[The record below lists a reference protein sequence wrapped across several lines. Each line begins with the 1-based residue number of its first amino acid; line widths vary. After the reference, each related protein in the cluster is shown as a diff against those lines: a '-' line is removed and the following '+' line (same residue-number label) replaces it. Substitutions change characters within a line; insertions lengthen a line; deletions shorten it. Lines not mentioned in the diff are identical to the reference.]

1 MWKVK
6 RYQNKNKN
14 LKKFKFNF
22 YFRVSETRQT
32 TTQHCHPIFQ
42 SNNVPS
48 LTFKPSIAAAS
59 TEKVRKFGSDRSLSL
74 SLALSH
80 FPPLSEHTCL
90 YYQSLALPSPPWKWT
105 RNTFTRFSI
114 PPFSLPLSPSL
125 SLPLPLSLFLACT
138 SKFLWRTFEDATAV
152 TPSTWLSH
160 SSE

>member
-1 MWKVK
+1 MGKVK

-14 LKKFKFNF
+14 RKKLKFNF
-22 YFRVSETRQT
+22 HFRVLKPGKRRRSTAIPSSKVT
-32 TTQHCHPIFQ
+32 TFLLSL
-42 SNNVPS
+42 SNHPS
-48 LTFKPSIAAAS
+48 LLLPPRKWESSVAIA
-59 TEKVRKFGSDRSLSL
+59 L

-114 PPFSLPLSPSL
+114 PPSHFLSLPLSHFLSL
-125 SLPLPLSLFLACT
+125 SFFLACT

-152 TPSTWLSH
+152 TPSTWLSN
-160 SSE
+160 SGE